1 MRYTI
6 EGFSQEYA
14 MTLKKTVTTDK
25 GEKTVKID
33 CTDLVIL
40 RWFTDFYPNMPKTI
54 IDGRGYV
61 MVAHSKLLEDL
72 PMIDISKRA
81 FIDRMHKLVD
91 FGILDYQLVKK
102 GGTFS
107 FYTFGENYIH
117 LVDDG
122 RSNVQG
128 VCVQKC
134 TGSTFKRDTG
144 TRSNVHGVY
153 VQTCNKNSSIN
164 DSSIKYSSIDNNNIV
179 ENDNAEEYD
188 IKVITEIVD
197 YLNEKAHKNYKA
209 NSKTTK
215 KHINARLNEGYTL
228 SDFKQV
234 IDNRC
239 ATWLDTDMAQYLRP
253 ETLFGSKFEGYLNAP
268 APKLRG
274 GDGRILS
281 DETNGWEA
289 AFDWL
294 SGGDKNV

>member
-14 MTLKKTVTTDK
+14 MTLKKTVATSK

-40 RWFTDFYPNMPKTI
+40 RWFTDFYPNMRKTT
-54 IDGRGYV
+54 IDGREYV

-81 FIDRMHKLVD
+81 FIDRMQKLVE

-107 FYTFGENYIH
+107 FYAFGENYIH

-122 RSNVQG
+122 RSNAQG
-128 VCVQKC
+128 VCAQTH
-134 TGSTFKRDTG
+134 TGYTVKRDTG
-144 TRSNVHGVY
+144 IRSNVQGVY
-153 VQTCNKNSSIN
+153 VQTCNKNSSIEYSSIE
-164 DSSIKYSSIDNNNIV
+164 DSSIYNNIV
-179 ENDNAEEYD
+179 ENSEKHDM
-188 IKVITEIVD
+188 KVITEIVD
-197 YLNEKAHKNYKA
+197 YLNEKAHKKYRSNNKA
-209 NSKTTK
+209 TIR
-215 KHINARLNEGYTL
+215 HINARLKEGRTL

-239 ATWLDTDMAQYLRP
+239 ATWLGTNMEQYLRP
-253 ETLFGSKFEGYLNAP
+253 ETLFCSKFESYLNSP

-274 GDGRILS
+274 SDGRILS

-289 AFDWL
+289 AFDWM

>member
-6 EGFSQEYA
+6 EGFSQKYA

-54 IDGRGYV
+54 IDGREYV
-61 MVAHSKLLEDL
+61 MVTHSKLVEDL

-81 FIDRMHKLVD
+81 FIDRMQKLVD
-91 FGILDYQLVKK
+91 FGILDYQLIKR

-107 FYTFGENYIH
+107 FYTFGENYTH

-122 RSNVQG
+122 KSNVQG
-128 VCVQKC
+128 VCAQTC
-134 TGSTFKRDTG
+134 TGYTFKRDTG
-144 TRSNVHGVY
+144 IRSNVQGAY
-153 VQTCNKNSSIN
+153 VQTYNKNSSINNSSIN
-164 DSSIKYSSIDNNNIV
+164 DSSINNNIV
-179 ENDNAEEYD
+179 ENSEKCDM
-188 IKVITEIVD
+188 KVITEIVD
-197 YLNEKAHKNYKA
+197 YLNEKAHKNYRSNNKA
-209 NSKTTK
+209 TMR
-215 KHINARLNEGYTL
+215 HINARLKEGRTL

-239 ATWLDTDMAQYLRP
+239 ATWLGTDMEQYLRP
-253 ETLFGSKFEGYLNAP
+253 GTLFGSKFEDYLNAP

-274 GDGRILS
+274 SDGRILS

-289 AFDWL
+289 AFDWM

>member
-14 MTLKKTVTTDK
+14 MTLKKTVATDK

-54 IDGRGYV
+54 IDGREYV
-61 MVAHSKLLEDL
+61 MVTHSKLVEDL

-81 FIDRMHKLVD
+81 FIDRMQKLVD

-107 FYTFGENYIH
+107 FYTFGENYTH

-128 VCVQKC
+128 VCVQTH
-134 TGSTFKRDTG
+134 TGYTFKRDTG
-144 TRSNVHGVY
+144 IRSNVQGVY
-153 VQTCNKNSSIN
+153 VQTYNKNSSIN
-164 DSSIKYSSIDNNNIV
+164 NSSINNSSINNNIV
-179 ENDNAEEYD
+179 ENSEKCD

-197 YLNEKAHKNYKA
+197 YLNEKAHTNYRS
-209 NSKTTK
+209 NSKTTVR
-215 KHINARLNEGYTL
+215 HINARLKEGRTL

-239 ATWLDTDMAQYLRP
+239 ATWLGTDMEQYLRP
-253 ETLFGSKFEGYLNAP
+253 ETLFGSKFENYLNSP

-281 DETNGWEA
+281 DETNVWEA
-289 AFDWL
+289 AFDWM

>member
-6 EGFSQEYA
+6 EGFSQKYA
-14 MTLKKTVTTDK
+14 MTLKKTVATSK

-40 RWFTDFYPNMPKTI
+40 RWFTDFYPNMCKTI
-54 IDGRGYV
+54 IDGREYV

-81 FIDRMHKLVD
+81 FIDRMQKLVD
-91 FGILDYQLVKK
+91 FEILDYQLIKK

-122 RSNVQG
+122 RSNAHGACAQT
-128 VCVQKC
+128 C

-144 TRSNVHGVY
+144 IRSNVYGVY
-153 VQTCNKNSSIN
+153 VQTCNKNSSID
-164 DSSIKYSSIDNNNIV
+164 DSSIEYSSIDSTIV
-179 ENDNAEEYD
+179 ENDNVVGYD
-188 IKVITEIVD
+188 MKTITEIID
-197 YLNEKAHKNYKA
+197 YLNEKAHKNYKP
-209 NSKTTK
+209 NSKTTMR
-215 KHINARLNEGYTL
+215 HINARLKEGRTL

-239 ATWLDTDMAQYLRP
+239 ATWLGTDMEQYLRP
-253 ETLFGSKFEGYLNAP
+253 ETLFGSKFESYLNAS
-268 APKLRG
+268 APKRRG
-274 GDGRILS
+274 SDGRLLGEKS
-281 DETNGWEA
+281 NGWE
-289 AFDWL
+289 FVF
-294 SGGDKNV
+294 GDD

>member
-14 MTLKKTVTTDK
+14 MTLKKTVATSK

-40 RWFTDFYPNMPKTI
+40 RWFTDFYPNMRKTT
-54 IDGRGYV
+54 IDGREYV
-61 MVAHSKLLEDL
+61 MVAHSKLVEDL

-81 FIDRMHKLVD
+81 FIDRMQKLVE

-107 FYTFGENYIH
+107 FYAFGENYIH

-122 RSNVQG
+122 RSNAHG
-128 VCVQKC
+128 VCAQTC
-134 TGSTFKRDTG
+134 TGYTFKRDTG
-144 TRSNVHGVY
+144 IRSNVQGVY
-153 VQTCNKNSSIN
+153 VQTHNENSSIEYSSIE
-164 DSSIKYSSIDNNNIV
+164 DSSINNNIV
-179 ENDNAEEYD
+179 ENAEKYD
-188 IKVITEIVD
+188 MKVITEIID
-197 YLNEKAHKNYKA
+197 YLNEKAHKNYRS
-209 NSKTTK
+209 NNKTTIR
-215 KHINARLNEGYTL
+215 HINARLKEGRTL
-228 SDFKQV
+228 PDFKQV

-239 ATWLDTDMAQYLRP
+239 ATWLGTDMEQYLRP
-253 ETLFGSKFEGYLNAP
+253 GTLFGSKFEDYLNAP

-289 AFDWL
+289 AFDWM

>member
-14 MTLKKTVTTDK
+14 MTLKKTVATDK

-54 IDGRGYV
+54 IDGREYV

-81 FIDRMHKLVD
+81 FIDRMQKLVD

-107 FYTFGENYIH
+107 FYTFGENYTH
-117 LVDDG
+117 LVDDVK
-122 RSNVQG
+122 SNAHGVYVQTH
-128 VCVQKC
+128 
-134 TGSTFKRDTG
+134 TGYTFKRDTG
-144 TRSNVHGVY
+144 IRSNAHGVY
-153 VQTCNKNSSIN
+153 VQTYNKNSSIN
-164 DSSIKYSSIDNNNIV
+164 NSSINNNNIV
-179 ENDNAEEYD
+179 ENAEKHD
-188 IKVITEIVD
+188 MKVITEIVD
-197 YLNEKAHKNYKA
+197 YLNEKAHKKYRSNNKA
-209 NSKTTK
+209 TMR
-215 KHINARLNEGYTL
+215 HINARLKEGYTL

-239 ATWLDTDMAQYLRP
+239 ATWLGTDMEQYLRP
-253 ETLFGSKFEGYLNAP
+253 ETLFGSKFENYLNAR
-268 APKLRG
+268 APKPRG

-289 AFDWL
+289 AFDWM

>member
-14 MTLKKTVTTDK
+14 MTLKKTVATSK

-40 RWFTDFYPNMPKTI
+40 RWFTDFYPNMPKTT
-54 IDGRGYV
+54 IDGREYV
-61 MVAHSKLLEDL
+61 MVTHSKLLEDL

-81 FIDRMHKLVD
+81 FIDRMQKLVD

-122 RSNVQG
+122 RSNAQG
-128 VCVQKC
+128 VCVQTH
-134 TGSTFKRDTG
+134 TGYTFKRDTG
-144 TRSNVHGVY
+144 IRSNVQGVY
-153 VQTCNKNSSIN
+153 VQTYNKNSSINNSSIN
-164 DSSIKYSSIDNNNIV
+164 DSSINNNIV
-179 ENDNAEEYD
+179 ENSEKCDM
-188 IKVITEIVD
+188 KVITEIVD
-197 YLNEKAHKNYKA
+197 YLNEKAHTNYRS
-209 NSKTTK
+209 NSKATIR
-215 KHINARLNEGYTL
+215 HINARLNEGYTL

-239 ATWLDTDMAQYLRP
+239 ATWLGTDMEQYLRP
-253 ETLFGSKFEGYLNAP
+253 ETLFGSKFENYLNAR

-289 AFDWL
+289 AFDWM

>member
-14 MTLKKTVTTDK
+14 MTLKKTVATSK
-25 GEKTVKID
+25 GEKTIKID

-40 RWFTDFYPNMPKTI
+40 RWFTDFYPNMRKTT
-54 IDGRGYV
+54 IDGREYV

-81 FIDRMHKLVD
+81 FIDRMQKLVD

-107 FYTFGENYIH
+107 FYAFGENYIH

-122 RSNVQG
+122 RSNAQG
-128 VCVQKC
+128 VCAQTH
-134 TGSTFKRDTG
+134 TGYAFKRDTG
-144 TRSNVHGVY
+144 IRSNAYGVCG
-153 VQTCNKNSSIN
+153 QTHNENSSIE
-164 DSSIKYSSIDNNNIV
+164 YSSIEDSPIDNNIV
-179 ENDNAEEYD
+179 ENSEKCDM
-188 IKVITEIVD
+188 KVITEIVD
-197 YLNEKAHKNYKA
+197 YLNEKAHTNYRS
-209 NSKTTK
+209 NSKATMR
-215 KHINARLNEGYTL
+215 HINARLNEGYTL

-239 ATWLDTDMAQYLRP
+239 ATWLGTDMEQYLRP
-253 ETLFGSKFEGYLNAP
+253 ETLFGSKFENYLNAR

-274 GDGRILS
+274 GDGQILS

-289 AFDWL
+289 AFDWM

>member
-14 MTLKKTVTTDK
+14 MTLKKTVATSK

-54 IDGRGYV
+54 IDGREYV

-81 FIDRMHKLVD
+81 FIDRMQKLVD
-91 FGILDYQLVKK
+91 FEILDYQLVKK

-122 RSNVQG
+122 RSNVHG
-128 VCVQKC
+128 VCVQTC
-134 TGSTFKRDTG
+134 TGSTFKRDTV
-144 TRSNVHGVY
+144 TRSNVQGVY

-179 ENDNAEEYD
+179 ENDNVEEYD
-188 IKVITEIVD
+188 IKVITEIID
-197 YLNEKAHKNYKA
+197 YLNEKAHKKYRSN
-209 NSKTTK
+209 NKTTIR
-215 KHINARLNEGYTL
+215 HINARLKEGRTL

-239 ATWLDTDMAQYLRP
+239 ATWLGTDMEQYLRP
-253 ETLFGSKFEGYLNAP
+253 ETLFGSKFESYLNAS
-268 APKLRG
+268 APKRRG
-274 GDGRILS
+274 SDGRLLGEKS
-281 DETNGWEA
+281 NGWE
-289 AFDWL
+289 FVF
-294 SGGDKNV
+294 GDD